1 MKIPPEIILAVD
13 RLYALVDRLAN
24 MLCGMDPYW
33 EKCFPCTNTGRCCI
47 GVNIPV
53 YKAEWE
59 LISLFLSKLAQ
70 EDIEQIQKNLTE
82 NILCPFRLPGKCAVH
97 TVRPL
102 YCRVTPYMA
111 VYHEDDTEIEAM
123 YPAANC
129 TFVRQHCT
137 RTSGSPPQYFE
148 SLGGRYF
155 IVLSEAIHKKQE
167 MKILKS
173 FGEARYLSELL
184 TFII

>member
-1 MKIPPEIILAVD
+1 MTISKEITLAVD
-13 RLYALVDRLAN
+13 RLYYIVDILASK
-24 MLCGMDPYW
+24 LCSMDSYW
-33 EKCFPCTNTGRCCI
+33 KKCFPCANMGRCCI
-47 GVNIPV
+47 GVDVPI
-53 YKAEWE
+53 YKAEWI
-59 LISLFLSKLAQ
+59 LISRFLSKLSHD
-70 EDIEQIQKNLTE
+70 DIEQIQKNLKE
-82 NILCPFRLPGKCAVH
+82 NIMCPFRLPCKCAIH

-111 VYHEDDTEIEAM
+111 VYHEGDTEIEVM

-137 RTSGSPPQYFE
+137 RTSGSPSQSFE

-155 IVLSEAIHKKQE
+155 IVLSEAIYKSQD
-167 MKILKS
+167 MKVLKS
-173 FGEARYLSELL
+173 AGKEKYLSELL